1 MVGFLP
7 AILGP
12 IFAVN
17 AAYKHV
23 QLIELFV
30 SNMRRRERGR
40 LAFETEPCFGEF
52 ECGDVEA
59 RLVLLAGFASHVRTG
74 PKADLHQALNLEGND
89 CLSHSRATYVVFD
102 SQFALGRQSFTN
114 LVRTRIDRS
123 HHLARELLIQTLST
137 GTAQSARPAV
147 RGEFL

>member
-1 MVGFLP
+1 
-7 AILGP
+7 
-12 IFAVN
+12 
-17 AAYKHV
+17 
-23 QLIELFV
+23 
-30 SNMRRRERGR
+30 MRRRERGR

-74 PKADLHQALNLEGND
+74 TKADLHQALNLEGND
-89 CLSHSRATYVVFD
+89 CLSHGRATYVVFD
-102 SQFALGRQSFTN
+102 RQFALGRQSFTN

-137 GTAQSARPAV
+137 TSGSRLGRLSA
-147 RGEFL
+147 GSF